1 MRTGPSV
8 RLAVIKGQDRT
19 RWTDF
24 YHGVLTVPWSTFF
37 LGLAGFFFAV
47 NALFALLYAADRHG
61 LANAQPGSFWDG
73 FLFSV
78 QTLGS
83 INYGSL
89 APATAYT
96 KGVVVVEAFVGVI
109 YLGLVTSLM
118 YARFSRPFA
127 RVVFSNVAVIAPFD
141 GVPTLMFRAANQR
154 GNAIVDAEAKV
165 TLARWQVTREGVA
178 MRRFEELK
186 LVRERS
192 SLFAL
197 SWTVMHTIDEKSPL
211 YGITQEML
219 VDGEMEIVVLLSGT
233 DQTLADRIYARHVY
247 PAGTIVWNRHFVDV
261 LSVTGNGRRVVDLTR
276 FHDTDPVEE
285 RFLGG

>member
-8 RLAVIKGQDRT
+8 RLAVIKGQDST
-19 RWTDF
+19 RFTDF

-37 LGLAGFFFAV
+37 LGLAGFFVAV
-47 NALFALLYAADRHG
+47 NALFGLLYSADPHG
-61 LANAQPGSFWDG
+61 LANAQPGFWDS

-83 INYGSL
+83 INYSSMS
-89 APATAYT
+89 PASAYT
-96 KGVVVVEAFVGVI
+96 KGVVVAEAFVGII

-127 RVVFSNVAVIAPFD
+127 RVVFSNVAVITPFD
-141 GVPTLMFRAANQR
+141 GTPTLMFRAANQR
-154 GNAIVDAEAKV
+154 GNAIVDAEATV
-165 TLARWQVTREGVA
+165 TLARWQVTREGVS

-197 SWTVMHTIDEKSPL
+197 SWTVMHTIDENSPL
-211 YGITQEML
+211 YGVTQDAL
-219 VDGEMEIVVLLSGT
+219 LDGEMEIVVLLSGT

-247 PAGTIVWNRHFVDV
+247 PASTIVWNRHFVDV
-261 LSVTGNGRRVVDLTR
+261 LSVTEKGRRVVDLTR
-276 FHDTDPVEE
+276 FHDTDPVEA